1 MDIEAKIDYKDLK
14 KQKNINRKQF
24 KKAIKNKDYDM
35 IQQCLVFVKKY
46 DEMVRTEKYEK
57 YFNMMSNEVKEIINL
72 RNHINELKDFDT
84 SIYEIFEEKL
94 IKRMSQHINRYTE
107 KRLGEMKKAL
117 VEAQKQ
123 IVLRKTRRTPALKR
137 QKQTA

>member
-107 KRLGEMKKAL
+107 KRLQEMKKAL

-123 IVLRKTRRTPALKR
+123 IILRKTRRTPAPKR